1 MMSSRITDEKP
12 RLSLWQLARSI
23 FAAMLGV
30 QSEKN
35 RQRDFSHG
43 KPLHFIV
50 AGLLAALVFVL
61 LIWAVVKL
69 VLSSVGQP

>member
-1 MMSSRITDEKP
+1 
-12 RLSLWQLARSI
+12 
-23 FAAMLGV
+23 MLGV